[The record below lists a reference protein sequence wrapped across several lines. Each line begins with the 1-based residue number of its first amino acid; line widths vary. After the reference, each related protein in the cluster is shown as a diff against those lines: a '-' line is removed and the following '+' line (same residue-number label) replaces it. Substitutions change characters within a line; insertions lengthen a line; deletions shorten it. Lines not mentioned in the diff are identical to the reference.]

1 MRRDFNQDG
10 EEDVEL
16 TFSHKHTK
24 NTLHVEKFLLN
35 TNWRYQKDSCTTKVE
50 RKI

>member
-1 MRRDFNQDG
+1 MSRMRRDFNQDG

-24 NTLHVEKFLLN
+24 NTS
-35 TNWRYQKDSCTTKVE
+35 TCG
-50 RKI
+50 KILTEY